1 MDLVISAKRLDNDR
15 IYGKCYGRGTSALG
29 MISRSGKAQ
38 QDIQE
43 EIDEELPDLV
53 TAAPPPRT
61 WASWLNIAEDQAM
74 ADLLRAGDLPLWKL
88 ARTVWARQ
96 GDHRALAL
104 AEQPLASEAP
114 NLPCMAT
121 REALSTTTVD
131 QCMLNPRDPETLL
144 CYRKKTAL
152 DTNDEICASTP
163 WECIRLLKELAASV
177 DDTFVGLSVR
187 VYGR

>member
-1 MDLVISAKRLDNDR
+1 MDDTSCWSCSVDLVISAKRLDNDR

-61 WASWLNIAEDQAM
+61 WSSWLNIAEDQAM

-88 ARTVWARQ
+88 ARTLTPSGLHLRT
-96 GDHRALAL
+96 H
-104 AEQPLASEAP
+104 ASSP
-114 NLPCMAT
+114 RKSQMCWNRMLVFCIKNAT
-121 REALSTTTVD
+121 CS
-131 QCMLNPRDPETLL
+131 QH
-144 CYRKKTAL
+144 
-152 DTNDEICASTP
+152 S
-163 WECIRLLKELAASV
+163 
-177 DDTFVGLSVR
+177 
-187 VYGR
+187 